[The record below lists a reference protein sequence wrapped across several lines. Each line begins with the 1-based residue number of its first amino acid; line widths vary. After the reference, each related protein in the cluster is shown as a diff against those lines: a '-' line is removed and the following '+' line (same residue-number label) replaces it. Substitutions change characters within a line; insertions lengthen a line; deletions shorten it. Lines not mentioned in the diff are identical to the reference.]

1 VELYNLIQL
10 VAATGEEPEGIAALG
25 IDPLAILAQAATFLL
40 LFFLIK
46 KYALSSIVD
55 TLEKRRKTIDDG
67 VRLGRE
73 MESEKERLQQT
84 IADEIHKARLQSDE
98 IIATT
103 KEESAV
109 MIRQAETTAQDKA
122 EGIIRDAHAKI
133 EEDISKARAGLE
145 KDIRELVA
153 DATAVILEEKI
164 DAKKDAGLIERALT
178 SVRGA

>member
-1 VELYNLIQL
+1 MVISNMFQL
-10 VAATGEEPEGIAALG
+10 VAATAEEPEGIAALG

-46 KYALSSIVD
+46 KYALSGIVD

-73 MESEKERLQQT
+73 MEAEKERLQET
-84 IADEIHKARLQSDE
+84 IAAQLHKARVESDN
-98 IIATT
+98 IIAMT

-109 MIRQAETTAQDKA
+109 MIRDAESTAQAKA
-122 EGIIRDAHAKI
+122 ENILRDAHAKI
-133 EEDISKARAGLE
+133 DEDIARARASLE

-153 DATAVILEEKI
+153 DATAVVLEQKI
-164 DAKKDAGLIERALT
+164 DAQKDSSLIERAIAK
-178 SVRGA
+178 VRSA